1 MTGRNIMA
9 REKLSIRIKQGPFI
23 LDGAMGTQL
32 MDAGVPAGVCNDYLN
47 IDSPEIVVGVHSAY
61 IQASSDAIITN
72 TFGANKITLARH
84 GHSGKVS
91 QINLAAGQIARK
103 AAGADR
109 FVLGDIGSC
118 GDFLEPL
125 GLLKADDLKDAFCEQ
140 AKALADGGVDGF
152 IIETMTDLQETV
164 IAIEAVKS
172 AVGEALPLFVSLSYD
187 IAGDGFKTMMAVEPA
202 AAIEKIASLG
212 VDVIGFNCG
221 TLTMDEYIK
230 LAQVYATSVGDK
242 DIAILA
248 EPNAGKPQLDGQHT
262 VYNLA
267 PEDFANAAVDINSA
281 GVTILGGCCGTTP
294 AHIQAMAEKIKG

>member
-1 MTGRNIMA
+1 MA
-9 REKLSIRIKQGPFI
+9 AEKLSIRIKQGPFI

-32 MDAGVPAGVCNDYLN
+32 MDAGVQAGVCNDYLN
-47 IDSPEIVVGVHSAY
+47 IDSPEIVAGVHRAY
-61 IQASSDAIITN
+61 IQAGSDAIITN

-84 GHSGKVS
+84 GHSDKAS

-103 AAGADR
+103 AAGTDR

-125 GLLKADDLKDAFCEQ
+125 GLLKADDLKDAFCQ
-140 AKALADGGVDGF
+140 QVKTLADAEVDGF

-172 AVGEALPLFVSLSYD
+172 AAGSALPLFVSLSYD
-187 IAGDGFKTMMAVEPA
+187 TAGDGFKTMMAVEPA
-202 AAIEKIASLG
+202 AAIEKITSLG
-212 VDVIGFNCG
+212 VDAIGFNCG
-221 TLTMDEYIK
+221 TLTMGEYIK

-248 EPNAGKPQLDGQHT
+248 EPNAGKPELDGQRT